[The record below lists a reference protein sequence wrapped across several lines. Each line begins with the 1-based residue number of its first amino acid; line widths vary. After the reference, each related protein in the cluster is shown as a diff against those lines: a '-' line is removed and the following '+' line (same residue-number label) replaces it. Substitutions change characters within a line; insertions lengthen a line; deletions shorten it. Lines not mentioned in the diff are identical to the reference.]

1 MLRNKIQ
8 IMCSYKHTGIYWNPV
23 QCKGN
28 SMLTTNRKTSVYLLN
43 STVILKTLYCCAARF
58 TEMFIRANGISF
70 EGINTYFRRTNHA
83 VCYKFQKNW
92 SSLSVLTQEIVII
105 IIITRKNIFNILV
118 FMIIH
123 CIIFCQ
129 VKQFRKIKLPFSL
142 LFYFQILY
150 TTRFAQN
157 LKINWNHISLL
168 FIIIHTPYKNPR
180 NICSSL

>member
-1 MLRNKIQ
+1 
-8 IMCSYKHTGIYWNPV
+8 
-23 QCKGN
+23 
-28 SMLTTNRKTSVYLLN
+28 MLTTNRKTSVDLLN

-105 IIITRKNIFNILV
+105 IIITRKNIFNIYSLHN
-118 FMIIH
+118 ILSSKAI
-123 CIIFCQ
+123 C
-129 VKQFRKIKLPFSL
+129 KILHSYLNCRFYLKLPFSL

>member
-28 SMLTTNRKTSVYLLN
+28 SMLTTNRKTSVDLLN

-58 TEMFIRANGISF
+58 TEMVIRANGISF

-123 CIIFCQ
+123 SIIFCQ
-129 VKQFRKIKLPFSL
+129 VKQFAKSYIVIWIADFILNCHLVCYFVSKFYIQLDLHKI
-142 LFYFQILY
+142 
-150 TTRFAQN
+150 
-157 LKINWNHISLL
+157 
-168 FIIIHTPYKNPR
+168 
-180 NICSSL
+180 